1 MSPVCTTPSPSGSQ
15 TLRRSGSCSSSGCQI
30 RKTFAIGSSW
40 KADSTCTATLSVTQT
55 GDLDD
60 SAEYTDLYA
69 SGARVAT
76 CNQNTMSWT
85 TPSACA
91 RVDVTK
97 HVSSSGSLAI
107 VLVANSEVDY
117 GQAYDDD
124 GANGAAVSAHFELII
139 RCSGKEKKCTPYVV
153 V

>member
-1 MSPVCTTPSPSGSQ
+1 
-15 TLRRSGSCSSSGCQI
+15 
-30 RKTFAIGSSW
+30 
-40 KADSTCTATLSVTQT
+40 
-55 GDLDD
+55 
-60 SAEYTDLYA
+60 
-69 SGARVAT
+69 
-76 CNQNTMSWT
+76 MSWT

-124 GANGAAVSAHFELII
+124 GANGAAVSAQFELII
-139 RCSGKEKKCTPYVV
+139 RCSGKKNSARRMLLFDQAQPWLCKHET
-153 V
+153 